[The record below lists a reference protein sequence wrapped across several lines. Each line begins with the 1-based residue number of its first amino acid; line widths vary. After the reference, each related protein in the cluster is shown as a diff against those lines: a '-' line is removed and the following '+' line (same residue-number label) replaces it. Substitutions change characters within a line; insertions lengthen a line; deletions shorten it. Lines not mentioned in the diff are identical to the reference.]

1 MPACVIVKL
10 WLATT
15 TIAVRCAG
23 DVLAATVNCT
33 LPSARPSRALS
44 VTKVSLDVANHV
56 HSAPA
61 VTLIVP
67 VPPPAGTLVPVA
79 VAEYEQGGGA
89 FGGAA
94 PTWIPEVSGVA
105 PPQSLMCAPGDQFRA
120 AVVIGPENRLSA
132 VHPFWRIVDRV
143 PLKFPF
149 SRVPVSTPVRV
160 PAKPVL
166 FTNVPVRLSP
176 SAAPPVVA
184 AVAPATTAPP
194 GRLNNREMSQ
204 GTWMNRAFLLGGL
217 TGTSVTTDGLV
228 GASPQPVRC
237 VSSIARRHSGR

>member
-1 MPACVIVKL
+1 MVPSPDPDAPLVIVSHGASLWACQAQPAATRMSTPPRAPLASNVRSPPFSLEVQPMPACVIVKL

-61 VTLIVP
+61 VTLTVP

-94 PTWIPEVSGVA
+94 PTWIPEVSGV
-105 PPQSLMCAPGDQFRA
+105 
-120 AVVIGPENRLSA
+120 
-132 VHPFWRIVDRV
+132 
-143 PLKFPF
+143 
-149 SRVPVSTPVRV
+149 
-160 PAKPVL
+160 
-166 FTNVPVRLSP
+166 
-176 SAAPPVVA
+176 
-184 AVAPATTAPP
+184 
-194 GRLNNREMSQ
+194 
-204 GTWMNRAFLLGGL
+204 
-217 TGTSVTTDGLV
+217 
-228 GASPQPVRC
+228 
-237 VSSIARRHSGR
+237 